1 MILLLRTLPPATWR
15 LLILILQGVEMPILL
30 AVKRGPESNGS
41 VHFETDATSIG
52 R

>member
-1 MILLLRTLPPATWR
+1 MAVVDPHISR
-15 LLILILQGVEMPILL
+15 VEMPILL

-41 VHFETDATSIG
+41 VHFETDATSTG